1 MASVLV
7 YLALISVA
15 ISASAVNCGNFE
27 GDKVKCKNHPTNCST
42 IVWYEGTKD
51 EVVYCR
57 QR

>member
-1 MASVLV
+1 MTSVLV

-27 GDKVKCKNHPTNCST
+27 GDKDKCMNHATKCSNT
-42 IVWYEGTKD
+42 VWYEGTKD